1 MNGVLVI
8 DKPKG
13 PTSHDVVSA
22 VKRKLRAKKVGHLGT
37 LDPLATGVLP
47 LVIDGATKFA
57 SRLCGNEKEY
67 LAVMKLGETTDTYD
81 SEGKVLKSS
90 DSSSVTE
97 DDVIRAL
104 KGLCGKIKQMPPMFS
119 AMKKNGVPLY
129 KLARKGIT
137 IEREPKQIEIFSIAE
152 ISVDFPF
159 VTFTVACS
167 AGTYVRTICF
177 DAGVVLGC
185 GGHLTELR
193 RTRSGMFTL
202 SDSIKLDETPE
213 NLFKAIMPLPR
224 FTAALGGRDRFAEPV
239 PDLIQGL

>member
-67 LAVMKLGETTDTYD
+67 MAVMKLGETTDTCD
-81 SEGKVLKSS
+81 SEGKVIKSS
-90 DSSSVTE
+90 DSTGVTFE
-97 DDVIRAL
+97 DVRKAL
-104 KGLCGKIKQMPPMFS
+104 EGLCGKIKQLPPMFS
-119 AMKKNGVPLY
+119 AVKKNGVPLY

-137 IEREPKQIEIFSIAE
+137 VEREPKQVEIFSIAG
-152 ISVDFPF
+152 IRADFPF

-177 DAGVVLGC
+177 DAGEVLGC
-185 GGHLTELR
+185 GGHLIELR
-193 RTRSGMFTL
+193 RTKSGMFTL
-202 SDSIKLDETPE
+202 VDSVKLDETPE
-213 NLFKAIMPLPR
+213 NLLKGIIPLER
-224 FTAALGGRDRFAEPV
+224 CVAALGGLAHGV
-239 PDLIQGL
+239 SQVSVAL